1 MDRETEEA
9 LCNIQA
15 QVYTHHIALR
25 ALVRTHSDPVGLLA
39 EWREALTEA
48 ATTSPVIP
56 AHTRNSEYLADQMR
70 VFAEDWTAELVTL
83 AIPAPGVLP
92 A

>member
-9 LCNIQA
+9 LCGIQA
-15 QVYTHHIALR
+15 QLYAQHIALR
-25 ALVRTHSDPVGLLA
+25 ALARTHPDPVGLLA
-39 EWREALTEA
+39 EWREALAEA
-48 ATTSPVIP
+48 ATTSPVAP
-56 AHTRNSEYLADQMR
+56 AHIRDSEYLADQMR